1 MREAPGTTWAE
12 TSESALNDL
21 KVGNVVQK
29 VGCPRSIWIAALGR
43 RRASVGPIGMSSTV
57 GATGAIETVLLD
69 LDGDQ
74 ILNTIRG
81 VIAGLMRAHF

>member
-1 MREAPGTTWAE
+1 
-12 TSESALNDL
+12 
-21 KVGNVVQK
+21 
-29 VGCPRSIWIAALGR
+29 
-43 RRASVGPIGMSSTV
+43 MSSTV